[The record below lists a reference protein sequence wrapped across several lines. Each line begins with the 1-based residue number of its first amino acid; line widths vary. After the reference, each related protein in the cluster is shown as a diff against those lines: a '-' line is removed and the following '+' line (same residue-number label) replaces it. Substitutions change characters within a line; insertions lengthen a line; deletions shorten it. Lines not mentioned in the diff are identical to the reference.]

1 MPPPTPLP
9 TSDEGPCNS
18 EVSAQSPASDVTM
31 ATANPEG
38 DSPLLVL
45 LEDGEV
51 QAVPTRLEEESAQ
64 ATPMEIE
71 VEDNLDRTPGKGGTP
86 TSPISKKRQARKR
99 DKK

>member
-1 MPPPTPLP
+1 
-9 TSDEGPCNS
+9 
-18 EVSAQSPASDVTM
+18 M

-45 LEDGEV
+45 LEDSEV
-51 QAVPTRLEEESAQ
+51 QAVPTSLEEEEESAQ

-71 VEDNLDRTPGKGGTP
+71 GEDNLDRTPGKGGTP